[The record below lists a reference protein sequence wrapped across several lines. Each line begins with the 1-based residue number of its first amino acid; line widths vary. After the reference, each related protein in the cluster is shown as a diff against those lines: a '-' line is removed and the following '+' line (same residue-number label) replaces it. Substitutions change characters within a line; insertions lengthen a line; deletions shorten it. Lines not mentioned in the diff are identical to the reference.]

1 MKKRLTSTLALLL
14 LGIAFI
20 ALAYFVGKTIEKNK
34 PNLKPVLEELQ
45 NKVEEP
51 VKGENTEGVIKVT
64 RIVDGDTLV
73 ISTGETV
80 RLIGID
86 TPEKEDCYSTNAAN
100 RLRELVLDK
109 EISIEY
115 DQSEKDRY
123 SRTLLYVWVNG
134 SFVNEVLVKEGY
146 ADAKRYPPNIKYAS
160 VLEVAE
166 TEARSKGLGIWSSDP
181 CISAF

>member
-1 MKKRLTSTLALLL
+1 MKKRLTSTLALLI

-20 ALAYFVGKTIEKNK
+20 GLAYFTGKTIEQNK
-34 PNLKPVLEELQ
+34 TNLKPVLEGLQ
-45 NKVEEP
+45 NK
-51 VKGENTEGVIKVT
+51 KVT

-86 TPEKEDCYSTNAAN
+86 TPEKEDCYSTNTAN

-115 DQSEKDRY
+115 DQSKKDRY
-123 SRTLLYVWVNG
+123 GRTLLYVWVNG

-146 ADAKRYPPNIKYAS
+146 ADAKKYPPDIKYAP
-160 VLEVAE
+160 VLEAAE
-166 TEARSKGLGIWSSDP
+166 EEAKSKNLGIWNSEA
-181 CISAF
+181 CQ

>member
-1 MKKRLTSTLALLL
+1 MKKRLTSTLALLI

-20 ALAYFVGKTIEKNK
+20 GLAYFTGKTIEQNK
-34 PNLKPVLEELQ
+34 TNLKPVLEGLQ
-45 NKVEEP
+45 NK
-51 VKGENTEGVIKVT
+51 KVT

-86 TPEKEDCYSTNAAN
+86 TPEKEDCYSTNTAN

-146 ADAKRYPPNIKYAS
+146 ADAKRYPPDIKYAP
-160 VLEVAE
+160 VLEAAE
-166 TEARSKGLGIWSSDP
+166 EEAKSKNLGIWNSEA
-181 CISAF
+181 CQ